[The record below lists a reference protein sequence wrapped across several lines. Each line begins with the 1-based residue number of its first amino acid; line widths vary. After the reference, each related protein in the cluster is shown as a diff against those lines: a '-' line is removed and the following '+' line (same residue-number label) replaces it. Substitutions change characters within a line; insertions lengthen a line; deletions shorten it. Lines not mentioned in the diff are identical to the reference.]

1 MTLFS
6 PEYDDSPI
14 PRRPSSDQLI
24 GGLTEPQRQ
33 AVEHRGTPLLVIAGA
48 GSGKTRVL
56 TRRIAHLLATG
67 DAQPFEILAITFTN
81 KAADEMRS
89 RVIELIGP
97 TAKSMW
103 VATFHSAC
111 LRILRASA
119 DRIGYSSA
127 FTVYDAQD
135 AKRLV
140 ELVMGEMNL
149 DLKKL
154 PSRGVVSV
162 ISGAKSEL
170 KNPGDFREAATRS
183 RNPDSLTIADIYTE
197 YQRRLRASNA
207 MDFDDLLMK
216 TYELLRDHDDVLE
229 AYRKRFRHILVDEYQ
244 DTNRAQNAIV
254 MMLAARHRNICV
266 VGDSDQSIY
275 RFRAADI
282 RNILDFEKSFEDATV
297 IVLEQNFR
305 STQRILDAANA
316 VIAHNPGRR
325 AKRLFTDGDQ
335 GADIKLYHAEDEHD
349 EAQWVASEIRR
360 LEAVHDVSPANIAVF
375 YRTNAQSRAIEEELV
390 RSRIPYRVIGAMR
403 FYDRREIKDALA
415 YLKVVVNPADEVSAR
430 RIVNVPKRGIGATSV
445 SKIGAFAG
453 SQNLRFAEAFARG
466 AEAGISGKA
475 LKGLASLSEVLEMLR
490 RAAGSLKPADL
501 MELILEETGYRAELE
516 NEKTHESEGRLE
528 NLAEL
533 VGVALS
539 YETVEDFLSTISLVA
554 DSDELGQELERVS
567 LMTLHIAKGLEYP
580 AVFLI
585 GMEEGVFPHFRSMND
600 GDELEEERRLAYVG
614 ITRAMKHLNMSHA
627 WVRSLWGQTS
637 HRLPSRFLAEIP
649 EELVEDVGS
658 VSGRQSPGRALRE
671 ETPWEFVESGD
682 PGGKIWGQGAKISEA
697 PSTTGG
703 HLLGIQAGDTVR
715 HNRWG
720 EGRVMSVSGTGDRA
734 TATVRFASVGE
745 KSLMLSMAPL
755 ERL

>member
-1 MTLFS
+1 
-6 PEYDDSPI
+6 
-14 PRRPSSDQLI
+14 
-24 GGLTEPQRQ
+24 
-33 AVEHRGTPLLVIAGA
+33 
-48 GSGKTRVL
+48 
-56 TRRIAHLLATG
+56 
-67 DAQPFEILAITFTN
+67 
-81 KAADEMRS
+81 
-89 RVIELIGP
+89 
-97 TAKSMW
+97 
-103 VATFHSAC
+103 
-111 LRILRASA
+111 
-119 DRIGYSSA
+119 
-127 FTVYDAQD
+127 
-135 AKRLV
+135 
-140 ELVMGEMNL
+140 
-149 DLKKL
+149 
-154 PSRGVVSV
+154 
-162 ISGAKSEL
+162 
-170 KNPGDFREAATRS
+170 
-183 RNPDSLTIADIYTE
+183 
-197 YQRRLRASNA
+197 
-207 MDFDDLLMK
+207 
-216 TYELLRDHDDVLE
+216 
-229 AYRKRFRHILVDEYQ
+229 
-244 DTNRAQNAIV
+244 
-254 MMLAARHRNICV
+254 
-266 VGDSDQSIY
+266 
-275 RFRAADI
+275 
-282 RNILDFEKSFEDATV
+282 
-297 IVLEQNFR
+297 
-305 STQRILDAANA
+305 
-316 VIAHNPGRR
+316 
-325 AKRLFTDGDQ
+325 
-335 GADIKLYHAEDEHD
+335 
-349 EAQWVASEIRR
+349 
-360 LEAVHDVSPANIAVF
+360 
-375 YRTNAQSRAIEEELV
+375 
-390 RSRIPYRVIGAMR
+390 
-403 FYDRREIKDALA
+403 
-415 YLKVVVNPADEVSAR
+415 
-430 RIVNVPKRGIGATSV
+430 
-445 SKIGAFAG
+445 
-453 SQNLRFAEAFARG
+453 
-466 AEAGISGKA
+466 
-475 LKGLASLSEVLEMLR
+475 
-490 RAAGSLKPADL
+490 

-671 ETPWEFVESGD
+671 ETPWEFVESGE

-720 EGRVMSVSGTGDRA
+720 EGRVMSVSGIGDRA